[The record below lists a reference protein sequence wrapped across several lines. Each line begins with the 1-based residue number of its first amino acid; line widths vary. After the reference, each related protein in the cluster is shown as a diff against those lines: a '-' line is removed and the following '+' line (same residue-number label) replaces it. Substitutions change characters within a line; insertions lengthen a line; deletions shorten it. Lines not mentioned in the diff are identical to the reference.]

1 MAETSYEV
9 SAIFCIYLN
18 KKAIRIQWQSN
29 TYSLANEYVFIFEVN

>member
-29 TYSLANEYVFIFEVN
+29 TYSLAK